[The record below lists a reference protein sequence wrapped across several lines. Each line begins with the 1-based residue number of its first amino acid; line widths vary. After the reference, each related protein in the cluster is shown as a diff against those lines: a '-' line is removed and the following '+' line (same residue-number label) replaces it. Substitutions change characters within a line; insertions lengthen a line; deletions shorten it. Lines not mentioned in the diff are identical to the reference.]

1 MVIVVSFVLFVM
13 MYDVYIVVC
22 VELQILNLLIK
33 LMVDRN
39 IFVIYRSRMVV
50 KENFFL
56 CKMIVG
62 NERGRKQ

>member
-39 IFVIYRSRMVV
+39 NFVIYRSRMVV
-50 KENFFL
+50 KENFFF
-56 CKMIVG
+56 CKMIVW
-62 NERGRKQ
+62 

>member
-50 KENFFL
+50 KENFFF
-56 CKMIVG
+56 CKMIVW
-62 NERGRKQ
+62 

>member
-56 CKMIVG
+56 CKMIVW
-62 NERGRKQ
+62 